1 MSPHGHQGQ
10 ALGPVAHS
18 ARHPSDGLG
27 MPTPDAYVPCMMDQ
41 EYALEDDLGSF
52 LEPDSEEEALEA
64 EAFQEPPGSLA
75 DHAGDN
81 SYRVPLISQ
90 EQAYANHGSQVN
102 QVTAVDD
109 GPSTAAPL
117 PPGEAHWGLRGRS
130 REQGPSP
137 HHTEQGVAR
146 R

>member
-1 MSPHGHQGQ
+1 
-10 ALGPVAHS
+10 
-18 ARHPSDGLG
+18 
-27 MPTPDAYVPCMMDQ
+27 MPRMMDQ
-41 EYALEDDLGSF
+41 EYTPEDDPSSF
-52 LEPDSEEEALEA
+52 LEPGWEEETLEV
-64 EAFQEPPGSLA
+64 EAFQEPPGNLT

-90 EQAYANHGSQVN
+90 EQAYVNNGSQVN
-102 QVTAVDD
+102 LVTMVDD

-117 PPGEAHWGLRGRS
+117 PPGEAHGGLRGRS
-130 REQGPSP
+130 QEQGPYP